1 MWQLP
6 TLGGLMETSCISDQA
21 EAYTYYVPRPMKTGK
36 VSKFEN
42 EASPPP
48 PPRSGQFLSI
58 SAPPSLAQLVHRLRR
73 HEHWTTRGTRPQ
85 CHPVVSYDL
94 VKISSPASVF
104 ARPIV
109 IRIMRSFNTSDSV
122 ATGPAAIQ
130 IGAFVRLIVRAEPRR
145 ATLHGTCS
153 SFCRLSDL
161 LQ

>member
-1 MWQLP
+1 
-6 TLGGLMETSCISDQA
+6 METSCISNQA

-36 VSKFEN
+36 SLKVRKGGFPSRP
-42 EASPPP
+42 EADSSSNQLLPLLHNSSTASGDMNDA
-48 PPRSGQFLSI
+48 RSS
-58 SAPPSLAQLVHRLRR
+58 S
-73 HEHWTTRGTRPQ
+73 PQ

-130 IGAFVRLIVRAEPRR
+130 IGAFVRLIVRADHSAPRHTPR
-145 ATLHGTCS
+145 H
-153 SFCRLSDL
+153 L
-161 LQ
+161 LQFLPAE